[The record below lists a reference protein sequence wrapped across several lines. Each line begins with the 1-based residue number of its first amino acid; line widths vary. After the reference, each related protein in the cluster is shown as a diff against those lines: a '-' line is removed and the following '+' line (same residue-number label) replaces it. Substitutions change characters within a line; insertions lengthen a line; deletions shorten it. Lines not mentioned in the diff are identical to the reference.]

1 MHVLCICQQMMILI
15 SNSWIYIGES
25 KDANKK
31 WDRSEDELNFSLFY
45 VVIRLK
51 YLKPQMMDALA
62 LMHGILNI
70 LLNFVSSM

>member
-1 MHVLCICQQMMILI
+1 MKMILI
-15 SNSWIYIGES
+15 SDSWIYTGES

-31 WDRSEDELNFSLFY
+31 WVRHEHELKFALFH

-62 LMHGILNI
+62 LMHGIFSI
-70 LLNFVSSM
+70 LLDFVSSM

>member
-1 MHVLCICQQMMILI
+1 MKMILI
-15 SNSWIYIGES
+15 SDSWIYTGES

-31 WDRSEDELNFSLFY
+31 WVGSEDELNFALFH

-62 LMHGILNI
+62 LMHEILSI
-70 LLNFVSSM
+70 LSDFVSST